1 MLHRT
6 PCMPGE
12 FAVHG
17 AHNGAP
23 PRLLSFGGFLP
34 VATISHDS
42 TMARRRSDDLVKAP
56 DMY

>member
-1 MLHRT
+1 
-6 PCMPGE
+6 MPGE